1 MNIEARKIIFIEDYL
16 RVSDESIISKLE
28 HLLKTEKKKLHERE
42 LHPMSVQDFNA
53 MIDYAEADIKKDKII
68 SQDDL
73 KNKIKTWK

>member
-1 MNIEARKIIFIEDYL
+1 
-16 RVSDESIISKLE
+16 
-28 HLLKTEKKKLHERE
+28 
-42 LHPMSVQDFNA
+42 MSVQDFNA